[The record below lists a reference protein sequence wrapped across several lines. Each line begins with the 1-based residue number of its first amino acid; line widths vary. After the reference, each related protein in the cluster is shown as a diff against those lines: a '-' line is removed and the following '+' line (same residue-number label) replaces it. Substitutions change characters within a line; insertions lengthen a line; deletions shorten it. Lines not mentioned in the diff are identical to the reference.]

1 MTQYRISEG
10 AALLGVSDDTVRRW
24 VDTGRLRAQKDQAGR
39 MTVSGVDLAAIAR
52 GEGPE
57 EIDGNKS
64 SARNRFVGLV
74 TRVEKEGLVGIVE
87 IQAGPHRIISMV
99 TADAITDLG
108 LTPGARA
115 VASIKSTNVVIETA

>member
-24 VDTGRLRAQKDQAGR
+24 IDTGRLAAQKDQVGR

-52 GEGPE
+52 GEGPDE
-57 EIDGNKS
+57 LGRNKS

-74 TRVEKEGLVGIVE
+74 TRVERDGLVGIVE

>member
-1 MTQYRISEG
+1 
-10 AALLGVSDDTVRRW
+10 
-24 VDTGRLRAQKDQAGR
+24 
-39 MTVSGVDLAAIAR
+39 
-52 GEGPE
+52 
-57 EIDGNKS
+57 
-64 SARNRFVGLV
+64 
-74 TRVEKEGLVGIVE
+74 VEREGLVGIVE

>member
-24 VDTGRLRAQKDQAGR
+24 IDTGRLAAQKDQGGR

-52 GEGPE
+52 GEGPD
-57 EIDGNKS
+57 EIGRNKS

-74 TRVEKEGLVGIVE
+74 TRVEREGLVGIVE

>member
-1 MTQYRISEG
+1 
-10 AALLGVSDDTVRRW
+10 
-24 VDTGRLRAQKDQAGR
+24 

-57 EIDGNKS
+57 VIDGHRS